1 MADELTSAFL
11 ASEPSTQG
19 VEQAQ
24 ISSEAPQQSEPVAGS
39 TQTPEKKPVNLYELP
54 EFKSYQAQVTK
65 TMTQLQQ
72 QLQQFEAS
80 RHEQAMAGMDDL
92 ERRDYL
98 LNLKE
103 RELEAYRVQ
112 AQQAQIA
119 QQRMQDIQKLS
130 TMSGAPT
137 TIFEAAETYD
147 DAVRLAMEYMRTNGT
162 AAQQAQAERAAANRV
177 DLGGGKPPT
186 PQEQRERTMADL
198 LKKGDTRSYFK
209 MMLEE

>member
-24 ISSEAPQQSEPVAGS
+24 TSSEAPQQSEPVAGS

-103 RELEAYRVQ
+103 KELEAYRVQ

-162 AAQQAQAERAAANRV
+162 AAQQAQVERAAANRV
-177 DLGGGKPPT
+177 DLGGGKPLT
-186 PQEQRERTMADL
+186 PQEQRERTMTDL

>member
-24 ISSEAPQQSEPVAGS
+24 TSSEAPQQSEPVAGS

-162 AAQQAQAERAAANRV
+162 AAQQAQVERAAANRV
-177 DLGGGKPPT
+177 DLGGGKPLT
-186 PQEQRERTMADL
+186 PQEQRERTMTDL